1 MKQQDNDFGFTFED
15 DFSTVPIE
23 NEMLRTALSELHKL
37 IQPLLTNLKREPDKP
52 TIYWPNR
59 VEKIEAVEQQIENII
74 KSTQSLGLNT

>member
-1 MKQQDNDFGFTFED
+1 LKQDENDFGFTFED
-15 DFSTVPIE
+15 DVSIAPIE
-23 NEMLRTALSELHKL
+23 NEMLRTALGDLYNL